1 MSYKNFFY
9 CGENDG
15 MELTETLKKRMVE
28 TQTLNDVICNHF
40 WSLLTHSSDQGERVE
55 SLPYNPYQTVYRKNF
70 QDNEIEI
77 RIIVEAFGA
86 ISAYWKWI

>member
-1 MSYKNFFY
+1 MYKNFY
-9 CGENDG
+9 NANENDG
-15 MELTETLKKRMVE
+15 SELMETLEKKTSDNEVF
-28 TQTLNDVICNHF
+28 NDVICDHF
-40 WSLLTHSSDQGERVE
+40 WKILTWSNDQGERVE

-77 RIIVEAFGA
+77 LVIKEAYNA